1 MGVFLNGISQIRNGI
16 KAQLL
21 SLVVF
26 IVHTHIHIGENMV
39 AVIIVTLDFA
49 RPDLL
54 EPEAAFK
61 FLRQLYLEACLL
73 HGLRQGAVAFL
84 VFLVPAGK

>member
-1 MGVFLNGISQIRNGI
+1 MVNEVIQGNIANGFRNNRRVGVFLNGISQIGGCI
-16 KAQLL
+16 KVQPL

-26 IVHTHIHIGENMV
+26 IVHAHIHIGENMV

-61 FLRQLYLEACLL
+61 FLRQL
-73 HGLRQGAVAFL
+73 
-84 VFLVPAGK
+84 

>member
-1 MGVFLNGISQIRNGI
+1 MVNEVIQGNAANGFGGNRRVGVFLNGISQIRNGI

-21 SLVVF
+21 SLVVY
-26 IVHTHIHIGENMV
+26 IVHAHIHIGENMV

-61 FLRQLYLEACLL
+61 FLRQL
-73 HGLRQGAVAFL
+73 
-84 VFLVPAGK
+84 